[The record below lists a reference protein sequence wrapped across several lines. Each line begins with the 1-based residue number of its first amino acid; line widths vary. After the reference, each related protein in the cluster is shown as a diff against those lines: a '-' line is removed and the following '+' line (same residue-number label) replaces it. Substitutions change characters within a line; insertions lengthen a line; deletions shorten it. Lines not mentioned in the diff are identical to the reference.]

1 MTTKQPLTHLA
12 LILDGNR
19 RWAKQ
24 HGLTEAAV
32 YNQAGGNIGNILETA
47 FELGVHCISL
57 WVGSYS
63 NLANRAPLLVKALDK
78 VYGDKF
84 KELLANPTVK
94 EKQVKIEVIGEWRQL
109 LSKPTR
115 DAIEQAITSTAQH
128 IGPKLVMLIGYDGVR
143 ERGAA
148 VQSLLKGGDSAPSD
162 PVEAEATLRKHS
174 WSGHLPNVD
183 LVVRTGV
190 WQDPHNSAGFYG
202 FLTGESQ
209 LAFPPVLWPDF
220 TPAMLQEI
228 CNDFTNR
235 ERRFGK

>member
-1 MTTKQPLTHLA
+1 MSTQPLTHLA

-24 HGLTEAAV
+24 HGLSEAAV
-32 YNQAGGNIGNILETA
+32 YSQAGGNIGDILETA
-47 FELGVHCISL
+47 FELGVTCVSL

-63 NLANRAPLLVKALDK
+63 NLANRSPLLVKALDK
-78 VYGDKF
+78 VYRDKF
-84 KELLANPTVK
+84 KELLAAPAVQ
-94 EKQVKIEVIGEWRQL
+94 EKQVKIEVIGEWRTL
-109 LSKPTR
+109 LSDATR
-115 DAIEQAITSTAQH
+115 AIAEKAITTTAH
-128 IGPKLVMLIGYDGVR
+128 HMGPRLVMLIGYDGVR

-148 VQSLLKGGDSAPSD
+148 VQSLLQSGDSASAD

-220 TPAMLQEI
+220 TPKMLHDI
-228 CNDFTNR
+228 CDDFASR
-235 ERRFGK
+235 ERRHGK